1 MDSIENISVPSQKNE
16 IRLVDMPVNN
26 ENAALNIMV
35 NFLALAQKRGAF
47 SFDESAKIWE
57 CVNLFQK
64 N

>member
-57 CVNLFQK
+57 CINLFQK